1 MKGIFK
7 NENVYIYIDNDKDT
21 ITPIENQAAFILA
34 PVRGQECRDLYGGRV
49 KINYQYYSSGANLR
63 SDRLS
68 IHIDGIEIRKVYSD
82 GRFYEYSSPSEVVA
96 YLNQIENLG
105 VDTFLENYKLQL
117 QQLKQEMEK
126 FADDLQQEL
135 AVNYDEKKAQ
145 ELSKY
150 KKFILT
156 LGCVLFALFINMNA
170 GLENQHYISAYEN
183 IINSYF

>member
-7 NENVYIYIDNDKDT
+7 NENVYVYINNDEDNKA
-21 ITPIENQAAFILA
+21 PIDDVCILTD
-34 PVRGQECRDLYGGRV
+34 GKSNTFLYGGRV
-49 KINYQYYSSGANLR
+49 ELWAYYDKVEL
-63 SDRLS
+63 D
-68 IHIDGIEIRKVYSD
+68 IDGISIGKVDGDVSIEYRLSYSAAT
-82 GRFYEYSSPSEVVA
+82 A

-105 VDTFLENYKLQL
+105 VDTFLENYKHQL

>member
-1 MKGIFK
+1 MEGIFK
-7 NENVYIYIDNDKDT
+7 NQNVYIYIDNDKDT

-34 PVRGQECRDLYGGRV
+34 PIRDQARKNLYGGRV
-49 KINYQYYSSGANLR
+49 KIYYNYSYGRYD
-63 SDRLS
+63 SDKLS
-68 IHIDGIEIRKVYSD
+68 IFIDGIGIRKVYSS
-82 GRFYEYSSPSEVVA
+82 GSFYEYSSPYEVVA

-105 VDTFLENYKLQL
+105 VDTFLENYKHQL

-126 FADDLQQEL
+126 FAEDLQQEL
-135 AVNYDEKKAQ
+135 AINYDEKKAQ

-150 KKFILT
+150 KQFILK

>member
-1 MKGIFK
+1 MEGIFK
-7 NENVYIYIDNDKDT
+7 NENVYVYINNDEDNKAPIGDVCILTDDKDSNT
-21 ITPIENQAAFILA
+21 
-34 PVRGQECRDLYGGRV
+34 LYGGRV
-49 KINYQYYSSGANLR
+49 QLRDCYISKLNL
-63 SDRLS
+63 D
-68 IHIDGIEIRKVYSD
+68 IDGISIGKVNGDVSSIEYRLSYSAAT
-82 GRFYEYSSPSEVVA
+82 A

-105 VDTFLENYKLQL
+105 VDTFLENYKFQL